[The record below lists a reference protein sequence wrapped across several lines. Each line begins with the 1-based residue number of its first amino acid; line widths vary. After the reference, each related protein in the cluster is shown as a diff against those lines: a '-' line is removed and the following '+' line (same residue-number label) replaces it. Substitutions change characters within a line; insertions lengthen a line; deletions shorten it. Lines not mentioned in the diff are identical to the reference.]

1 MKTLVASLMMLGAAT
16 AFANEA
22 ADERHNRL
30 AFQGA
35 TARAAVQADYLAA
48 RANGTLPDTG
58 ETASLRAQTPW
69 DRPVQSRETTPG
81 ARHAWQR
88 ARA

>member
-1 MKTLVASLMMLGAAT
+1 MMLGAAT

-58 ETASLRAQTPW
+58 ETASLRAQTPMG
-69 DRPVQSRETTPG
+69 PAGTVSRDD
-81 ARHAWQR
+81 ARR
-88 ARA
+88 EARVAARTRVIHESIQ

>member
-1 MKTLVASLMMLGAAT
+1 MMLGAAT

-35 TARAAVQADYLAA
+35 TTRAAVQADYLAA

-58 ETASLRAQTPW
+58 ETASLRTPA
-69 DRPVQSRETTPG
+69 PTGAASTVSRDDVKRE
-81 ARHAWQR
+81 ARVA
-88 ARA
+88 ARTRVIHEPI